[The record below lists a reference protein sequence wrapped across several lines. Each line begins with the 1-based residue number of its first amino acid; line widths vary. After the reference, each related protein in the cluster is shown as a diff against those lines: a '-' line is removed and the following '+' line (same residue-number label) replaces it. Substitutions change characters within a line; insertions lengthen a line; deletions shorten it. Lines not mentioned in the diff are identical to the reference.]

1 MSIQLLALQIQIS
14 YGLWLAVCGVSNK
27 LSRLRI
33 HCPISCYCYIDAGS
47 ISFSNAPP
55 PAEIAVTST
64 GLLFVADSTSIVP
77 LGGALQISECLGTRD
92 NYFIDD
98 IIVVSSGK

>member
-1 MSIQLLALQIQIS
+1 MD
-14 YGLWLAVCGVSNK
+14 YGWWYVESL
-27 LSRLRI
+27 
-33 HCPISCYCYIDAGS
+33 ISCLDYVYIVQFPVIAIDAGS
-47 ISFSNAPP
+47 ISYSNAPS